1 MLREDSQ
8 LEQKQF
14 ELYKQL
20 RTLKST
26 LLNDITRKCT
36 KLMDT
41 LLVLLFMLLLLLVYS
56 QRYLVGYSIT
66 LAQNTFYDYLWLAG
80 WLPDRRAPGDP
91 RSPIVSATTLGHAAQ
106 RCEHCPQHWWVPAT
120 YS

>member
-41 LLVLLFMLLLLLVYS
+41 LLVLLFMLYLAVSSWLFNHVSTEHFLRLPVVGWLAARQAGTRGSTKPYS
-56 QRYLVGYSIT
+56 ERHHPRARRPTLRALPTALVG
-66 LAQNTFYDYLWLAG
+66 
-80 WLPDRRAPGDP
+80 P
-91 RSPIVSATTLGHAAQ
+91 RHLLII
-106 RCEHCPQHWWVPAT
+106 HC
-120 YS
+120 

>member
-1 MLREDSQ
+1 MAPKDRAYNIITGSVAQASCECSPLHRDSSCDDPHFGKAIKDMLREDSQ

-41 LLVLLFMLLLLLVYS
+41 LLVL
-56 QRYLVGYSIT
+56 
-66 LAQNTFYDYLWLAG
+66 
-80 WLPDRRAPGDP
+80 
-91 RSPIVSATTLGHAAQ
+91 
-106 RCEHCPQHWWVPAT
+106 
-120 YS
+120 